1 MSKNSEYWEKRIASE
16 NWKVYNS
23 LEEKNQKILR
33 FYTDASEAVK
43 DELYRIAEKYSK
55 DGVLSL
61 SDMHKQ
67 NRLKK
72 LNKRFESIIEELG
85 HTVEDISKQN
95 MQQGFCNVYKNTA
108 VSMGDIDFSMPN
120 KKLMEKLLDTPWR
133 GDTFSKRLWKNQK
146 KLAVSLND
154 VLLIG
159 LQQGKTVTEIAIML
173 HNRMGQGFNE
183 CHRLVRTETM
193 HYLND
198 ATTQRYKDSGIQYVQ
213 IWAALDERTCE
224 TCGGYHEKIYPID
237 KCPHVPFHANCRCT
251 ILPVTDERMIQEY
264 EKSHSNE
271 SASDLGKHVADIIT
285 GISKQKKLF
294 EEKMNNITDP
304 NARQLLGKSFERVTI
319 KRSGGRK
326 SKYSAVEKTIYLAK
340 SAGVDTIAHE
350 LFHEIDDIY
359 GLTETGLLSKSVM
372 SDYRRL
378 QNFSKGYGKSIPEML
393 YSRYPEA
400 FEIEDSDMKI
410 KESYRGISDIIHGSS
425 NGDIFL
431 GYGHMADGYWKKEKA
446 LEKEMFAQYGR
457 TVFNGDKDAIR
468 MFQEVFPDSWTEIS
482 ETLERMIK

>member
-23 LEEKNQKILR
+23 LEEKNRELLP
-33 FYTDASEAVK
+33 FYGDASEAVK

-55 DGVLSL
+55 DGILSL

-85 HTVEDISKQN
+85 HTVEDMSKQN
-95 MQQGFCNVYKNTA
+95 MQQGFRKVYKNTA
-108 VSMGDIDFSMPN
+108 VAMGDTDFSMPN

-198 ATTQRYKDSGIQYVQ
+198 AASQRYKDSGIQYVQ
-213 IWAALDERTCE
+213 IWAARDERTCE
-224 TCGGYHEKIYPID
+224 TCGGYHERIYPID

-251 ILPVTDERMIQEY
+251 ILPVTDERMILEY
-264 EKSHSNE
+264 EKKYQKDLE
-271 SASDLGKHVADIIT
+271 SDAGKNIIDFVT

-294 EEKMNNITDP
+294 KDSLNNVSNQSTKK
-304 NARQLLGKSFERVTI
+304 LLEQSIERVSV
-319 KRSGGRK
+319 KRASGRR
-326 SKYSAVEKTIYLAK
+326 SKYSVSEKTIYLSK
-340 SAGVDTIAHE
+340 SASEDTIAHE
-350 LFHEIDDIY
+350 LFHEIDLTY
-359 GLTETGLLSKSVM
+359 GLTENGMLSKSIL
-372 SDYRRL
+372 SDYNKL
-378 QNFSKGYGKSIPEML
+378 QNLAKGYGKSIEEML
-393 YSRYPEA
+393 YSRYPKMFSKDTE
-400 FEIEDSDMKI
+400 KLVL
-410 KESYRGISDIIHGSS
+410 KEEYRGISDIL
-425 NGDIFL
+425 NGMSGGEINL
-431 GYGHMADGYWKKEKA
+431 GYWHDKEYWKKTGRVEA
-446 LEKEMFAQYGR
+446 ESFAQFGR
-457 TVFNGDKDAIR
+457 ALYKENAEVLD
-468 MFQEVFPDSWTEIS
+468 MFKSLFPSSYNEVIGRIEG
-482 ETLERMIK
+482 MIK